1 MVVSRYKVSEKS
13 EDFINHGFRNLWRKP
28 LKQQDN
34 MVTKLTK
41 QSTEPEI
48 KLYFEGVLELS
59 RGNEEFPVNLD
70 EVWPLVFGRKEEAVR
85 ALKNDRLFVE
95 NIDYQVLR
103 KNAENPDSFTQGCGK
118 PQGGR
123 PNNIYMLSVP
133 CLEFFIARKVRPVF
147 EVYRQVFHKV
157 AEGKISPRH
166 PFDITEPI
174 GLENTLRPLSDYMH
188 KVNDRWER
196 LKMDV
201 VGQRGRNNVILMY
214 NEWVTTYRS
223 MIAQLSQLV
232 QYETINK
239 IEGAYFI

>member
-1 MVVSRYKVSEKS
+1 M
-13 EDFINHGFRNLWRKP
+13 
-28 LKQQDN
+28 KQ
-34 MVTKLTK
+34 LTK
-41 QSTEPEI
+41 QSSEAEI
-48 KLYFEGVLELS
+48 KAYFCAVLHLS
-59 RGNEEFPVNLD
+59 ESDEEFPVNLD
-70 EVWPLVFGRKEEAVR
+70 DVWPLVYSRKDKAVR
-85 ALKNDRLFVE
+85 ALQSNDLFIKG
-95 NIDYQVLR
+95 IDYQVLPQ
-103 KNAENPDSFTQGCGK
+103 NGENSKALPQNGGK
-118 PQGGR
+118 LKEGR
-123 PNNIYMLSVP
+123 PVDIYMLSVP

-147 EVYRQVFHKV
+147 EVYRKVFHKV
-157 AEGKISPRH
+157 AEGNAIPPH

-174 GLENTLRPLSDYMH
+174 GLEDTLRPLSDYMH

-201 VGQRGRNNVILMY
+201 VGQRGRNDVILMY